1 MDYVLGRRG
10 QWIIYELVGVDYV
23 LDRHGQGIIC
33 GCVFVLGSGLRFG

>member
-33 GCVFVLGSGLRFG
+33 EFVIVLGSVLGIG